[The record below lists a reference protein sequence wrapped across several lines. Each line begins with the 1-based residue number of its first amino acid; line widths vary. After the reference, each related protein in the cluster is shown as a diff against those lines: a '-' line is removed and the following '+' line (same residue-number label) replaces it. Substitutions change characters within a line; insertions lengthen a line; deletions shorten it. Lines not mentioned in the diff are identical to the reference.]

1 VGVAAQ
7 DLRLGRWL
15 KGRSGRAMWLQTRP
29 VARKMARQV
38 LKDYVFFPLLAGPF
52 FLTVML
58 TWWPT
63 ACATS
68 GPT

>member
-1 VGVAAQ
+1 
-7 DLRLGRWL
+7 
-15 KGRSGRAMWLQTRP
+15 MQTRP

-58 TWWPT
+58 GNLAANGLRNIWTYVIIFCGHFT
-63 ACATS
+63 AESETFPRVPAQ
-68 GPT
+68 